1 MLHEIENDNKD
12 DKKKSGD
19 VFESTDNLNS
29 ANADSGY
36 DIKKSKLSLS
46 VMVSNF

>member
-1 MLHEIENDNKD
+1 MLHEIEEDNS
-12 DKKKSGD
+12 DKKKNGD
-19 VFESTDNLNS
+19 VFESTENLKG

-36 DIKKSKLSLS
+36 DVKKSKLSLS